1 VETTET
7 NGILDVDAAVQ
18 MITEPENDSQADT
31 QEMVAEEEQPVENEI
46 EEFEDDSED
55 DSATDEDQTDDEEE
69 ADDDDDIDEEED
81 VDSDD
86 EDTEDDADQ
95 ESPELITVKVDGEEM
110 KVTLDD
116 LKQSYSGQKYVQKGM
131 QEAAAQKKEAE
142 NAYTALI
149 NERQQV
155 AQLYDM
161 MLNGNFAA
169 PPTPPSEEL
178 LDTDPVGYMRQKN
191 DYEKQV
197 VQFNAQMEQIQ
208 KVSAQQSEAQQAAMQ
223 AYVEQEMKTLAEVIP
238 EFGDAKKAPQF
249 KAKLAQGGIDKYGYT
264 QEEIAQITDHRA
276 VRVLNDALKYHEIM
290 AGKNSAEKKVRRAKK
305 VMKPGAKK
313 VDNSN
318 AKRKSRQVNKLAKTG
333 RIEDSLDLIL
343 DPTLK

>member
-1 VETTET
+1 METTET

-69 ADDDDDIDEEED
+69 ADDDDDIDEED

-95 ESPELITVKVDGEEM
+95 ESPELITVKVDGEEIQ
-110 KVTLDD
+110 VTLDD
-116 LKQSYSGQKYVQKGM
+116 LKQGYSGQKYVQKGM
-131 QEAAAQKKEAE
+131 QEAAQQKKQAE
-142 NAYTALI
+142 DVYSALL

-169 PPTPPSEEL
+169 PPQPPSEEL

-191 DYEKQV
+191 DYEKRV

-208 KVSAQQSEAQQAAMQ
+208 KVSAQQSEAQQAAMR

-249 KAKLAQGGIDKYGYT
+249 KAKLAQGGVDRYGYT

-318 AKRKSRQVNKLAKTG
+318 AKKLKERKAKLASSG
-333 RIEDSLDLIL
+333 SIDDALSLIL
-343 DPTLK
+343 DPSLK